1 MSLLSSQEFEECGA
15 CFYLSSHVYQRV
27 LKEST
32 QAFLLPKQR
41 VFRMQ
46 AGWLEFLL
54 LLSRLLFVWV
64 AVFLSSF
71 LFFSLSFCLSRFVC
85 LFSHYRM
92 SSPSSLPSFA
102 HSLARS
108 QLSTI
113 TPSLIILPL
122 FSVFYWS
129 PSLPNSL
136 SPFQIP
142 CHMVHQCNP
151 LPRYLIIKA
160 VWLQKGSTLHW
171 LLLSPFPYTQ

>member
-1 MSLLSSQEFEECGA
+1 MFIKGFSKSQHKPFFCRSRECLG
-15 CFYLSSHVYQRV
+15 CR
-27 LKEST
+27 
-32 QAFLLPKQR
+32 
-41 VFRMQ
+41 Q
-46 AGWLEFLL
+46 AGWSFYCFFHVFCSSGW
-54 LLSRLLFVWV
+54 LSFYPRFC
-64 AVFLSSF
+64 
-71 LFFSLSFCLSRFVC
+71 FFSLSFCLSRFVC